1 MFRKRDIAWRALVWV
16 MIPFTLAASL
26 PRMHCRCAAAQ
37 GLLFCDCC
45 FQSRVA
51 DPGHSSKPKR
61 NCCHAKESHAKRVVT
76 PTVASSQPDCP
87 TCVHMPARKTGS
99 CCSWTAAVLTAP
111 GEGVTPAV
119 PTDTVA
125 WDMIQCDEMPSVL
138 ACFTPHSAASALL
151 PQIDRITVFQHLV
164 I

>member
-1 MFRKRDIAWRALVWV
+1 MFGKRNFVWRALVWV

-26 PRMHCRCAAAQ
+26 PRMHCRCAEAQ

-45 FQSRVA
+45 FRSTVT
-51 DPGHSSKPKR
+51 DPSHSSTPPR
-61 NCCHAKESHAKRVVT
+61 NCCHVKKSDARRLVVPSVT
-76 PTVASSQPDCP
+76 SSRPDCP
-87 TCVHMPARKTGS
+87 TCVQMPAPKTVS

-125 WDMIQCDEMPSVL
+125 WDMILCDEMPCVL
-138 ACFTPHSAASALL
+138 ASFTPHSAASALL